1 MGDRRTSQ
9 PGAPRTVSDAVDAMF
24 EALTDATE
32 TAREY
37 LASEQ
42 GRRLR
47 QRLATAVMVSAPFL
61 SELPAVRRSPLARL
75 MRTAAVGAL
84 LVKGAEWLRDW
95 EPGPSSYV
103 EQR

>member
-1 MGDRRTSQ
+1 MDDRGQSQ
-9 PGAPRTVSDAVDAMF
+9 AVASRSVSDAVDAMF

-32 TAREY
+32 TAREF

-47 QRLATAVMVSAPFL
+47 QRLATAVMISAPFL

-95 EPGPSSYV
+95 DPGPSSYV